1 MPSKA
6 RSGPRCATRYPRNY
20 SPDQDVFADGAGAL
34 TLSGAESRST
44 CNCASLMMID
54 VECADRDQ
62 RLRLNLRPCY
72 ESRRYIS
79 DKFHPCVFNYKTGR
93 WL

>member
-1 MPSKA
+1 
-6 RSGPRCATRYPRNY
+6 
-20 SPDQDVFADGAGAL
+20 
-34 TLSGAESRST
+34 
-44 CNCASLMMID
+44 MMID